1 MEVEAACVVLGN
13 HDLPCGSSCS
23 IDLVRSLDDEM
34 GSCFRH
40 HPCRLRGLIRDALG
54 CLRCQEAQ
62 GGPKAAE
69 SLRVECLGC
78 IKFITLAALFRGIQ

>member
-1 MEVEAACVVLGN
+1 MVLGN

-23 IDLVRSLDDEM
+23 IDLVRSLDGEM

-40 HPCRLRGLIRDALG
+40 HPCRLRGYVMLWVVSVVRKLM
-54 CLRCQEAQ
+54 

-78 IKFITLAALFRGIQ
+78 IKSITLAALFRGIQ